1 MNKVT
6 NRITKLR
13 NTMLNASVS
22 ACVIPSSDPHM
33 SEYVP
38 DYWKARTYFSGFT
51 GSAGTLVITIT
62 EAFLWTDSRYFLQAE
77 KELQG
82 TQIKLF
88 KSGEI
93 GVPSYL
99 EFLLSKL
106 AAGEVISMHASVF
119 STEEILI
126 SKTAF
131 SKKHLL
137 LKTDLDLVSKVWTK
151 NRPLLPEKSIF
162 IYDTLFTGK
171 TIGQKIHSIQSILK
185 KKKADVLLLN
195 TLDEIAWLLN
205 LRGNDIKYNPLFI
218 AYVSIENDKVILFV
232 DTKKISKQVN
242 DYLNDN
248 HLILKEYNSFS
259 QHISLLK
266 NKTIWIDKAKMN
278 YACYNQV
285 NNYNRIV
292 FGTSPV
298 AKIKSL
304 KNKIEIEG
312 FRTAMIKDGVALTKF
327 YKWLENCLKSN
338 YVVTEISAAKKL
350 KKFRSYQS
358 LFFEESFA
366 PIIGY
371 NEHGAIVHYSA
382 NKQTDVEIKPN
393 GFLLIDSGGHYLNGT
408 TDITRTISLGPLTAT
423 QKSDFTLV
431 LKAHIAL
438 AKAIFPKGAYGF
450 ELDKIAR
457 EPLLKNGLNYG
468 HGTGHGVGHFLC
480 VHEGPQSIRPDKN
493 KTPLKKGMV
502 VSNEPGIYRTKAYG
516 IRTENLLLVKELEEP
531 SKNGILHFEILTLF
545 PIDKSAI
552 DFNLLEEK
560 EIKWLNNYHQ
570 TVYTKLA
577 PFLSKTEKCWLADK
591 CKNHY

>member
-51 GSAGTLVITIT
+51 GSAGTLVVTST

-82 TQIKLF
+82 SQIRLF

-99 EFLLSKL
+99 EFLSSKL

-162 IYDTLFTGK
+162 IYDTLFAGK

-185 KKKADVLLLN
+185 KKKAAVLLLN

-218 AYVSIENDKVILFV
+218 AYASIENDKVILFV

-248 HLILKEYNSFS
+248 LLIIKEYNSFS
-259 QHISLLK
+259 QYISLLK

-285 NNYNRIV
+285 KNYNRIV
-292 FGTSPV
+292 FGTSPL
-298 AKIKSL
+298 AKIKSI
-304 KNKIEIEG
+304 KNKTEIEG

-327 YKWLENCLKSN
+327 YIWLENCLKSN
-338 YVVTEISAAKKL
+338 YAITEISAAKKL

-366 PIIGY
+366 PIVGY

-408 TDITRTISLGPLTAT
+408 TDITRTIGLGPLTAT
-423 QKSDFTLV
+423 QKNDFTLV

-438 AKAIFPKGAYGF
+438 AKATFPKGTYGF

-457 EPLLKNGLNYG
+457 EPLLKNDLNYG

-516 IRTENLLLVKELEEP
+516 IRTENLLLVKELEDP
-531 SKNGILHFEILTLF
+531 LKNGILQFEILTLF
-545 PIDKSAI
+545 PIDKTAI
-552 DFNLLEEK
+552 DFSLLKEK

-570 TVYTKLA
+570 TVYNKLA

-591 CKNHY
+591 CKKHY

>member
-1 MNKVT
+1 MDKVT

-13 NTMLNASVS
+13 NAMLNASVS

-51 GSAGTLVITIT
+51 GSAGTLVITST

-99 EFLLSKL
+99 EFLSSKL

-126 SKTAF
+126 SKTVL
-131 SKKHLL
+131 SKKSLF

-151 NRPLLPEKSIF
+151 SRPLLPEKSVF
-162 IYDTLFTGK
+162 ILDNRFAGK

-218 AYVSIENDKVILFV
+218 AYISIENDKVILFV
-232 DTKKISKQVN
+232 DTRKISKQVN
-242 DYLNDN
+242 DYLDN
-248 HLILKEYNSFS
+248 KQLIIEEYSTFS
-259 QHISLLK
+259 QYLSSIK

-285 NNYNRIV
+285 TNYNRLV
-292 FGTSPV
+292 FATSPL
-298 AKIKSL
+298 AKLKSIK
-304 KNKIEIEG
+304 NTTEIEG
-312 FRTAMIKDGVALTKF
+312 FRNAMIKDGVALTKF
-327 YKWLENCLKSN
+327 YIWIENCLKSN
-338 YVVTEISAAKKL
+338 NTITEISAANKL

-366 PIIGY
+366 PIVAY

-382 NKQTDVEIKPN
+382 NKQTDAVIKPN

-408 TDITRTISLGPLTAT
+408 TDITRTISLGTLTT
-423 QKSDFTLV
+423 IQKSDFTLV

-438 AKAIFPKGAYGF
+438 AESTFPKGTYGF

-457 EPLLKNGLNYG
+457 EPLLKNNLNYG
-468 HGTGHGVGHFLC
+468 HGSGHGVGHFLC
-480 VHEGPQSIRPDKN
+480 VHEGPQSIRPDNN
-493 KTPLKKGMV
+493 KTALKKGMV
-502 VSNEPGIYRTKAYG
+502 VSNEPGIYRSGAYG

-552 DFNLLEEK
+552 DFSLLEEK